1 MNRLDK
7 KQIFLGTILGII
19 LSILTLILLT
29 RNIQPLSAQQTTP
42 QYMIFKTS
50 REGFK
55 FLKQNPIGGRQ
66 PAEYAPIFAQT
77 PTTNSPGNQVAT
89 KEYVD
94 KGYSYPYWILAE
106 YQGTRYFIPTKRSP
120 QLRTTDWMWIP
131 SYTGYYTSSVNQ
143 QGFAWPSGSNILGY
157 SRAEFRADI
166 DSLPVLDT
174 NKQITFNKN
183 VLKNILGKQIY
194 KIEVK
199 RAGNSNGA
207 CSFGIEGKIGIIWT
221 VKISDFRNP
230 RNAEVSYNKKR
241 NWYTDKNL
249 GGWWSRKDITMG
261 EITSHNYDY
270 LYREDSYNIEFFSK
284 NGDTKYAFNDGGI
297 DYLAYIKSFPA
308 NNYLIVNAND
318 KIFFDSLIV
327 RRGGGG
333 QLNCY
338 VRFTYYDDYMPENVI
353 NPGKPQ
359 SIGAAVPRLNCRRS
373 DFDTYS
379 RTPQCS
385 EEELLLERYPNIP
398 VCCKIV
404 Y

>member
-7 KQIFLGTILGII
+7 KQIFIGTILGII

-29 RNIQPLSAQQTTP
+29 RNIQPLSAQQTQQKYTV
-42 QYMIFKTS
+42 FKS
-50 REGFK
+50 QNLGFK
-55 FLKQNPIGGRQ
+55 FVNLSGQ
-66 PAEYAPIFAQT
+66 YLPIFAQT
-77 PTTNSPGNQVAT
+77 PRSDSPANQVVT

-106 YQGTRYFIPTKRSP
+106 YQGTRYFIPTKRSS
-120 QLRTTDWMWIP
+120 QLRTTDWIWIP
-131 SYTGYYTSSVNQ
+131 SYTGYYATSVNQ
-143 QGFAWPSGSNILGY
+143 QGSARPSGSDILGY

-166 DSLPVLDT
+166 DSFPVLDT
-174 NKQITFNKN
+174 NRQFTFNKN
-183 VLKNILGKQIY
+183 VLKDILGKQIY

-199 RAGNSNGA
+199 RAGNSYGA

-221 VKISDFRNP
+221 AKTSSYRNP
-230 RNAEVSYNKKR
+230 PNAEVSYNKKR
-241 NWYTDKNL
+241 DWYRDTNL

-261 EITSHNYDY
+261 EITSYNYE
-270 LYREDSYNIEFFSK
+270 LGWWEDSYNIEFFSK
-284 NGDTKYAFNDGGI
+284 NGGTKYAFNDGGI

-308 NNYLIVNAND
+308 NSYLVINASD

-327 RRGGGG
+327 RRDGGG

-353 NPGKPQ
+353 NPDKPQ
-359 SIGAAVPRLNCRRS
+359 FIGAVPRLSCRSADYDEWRRI
-373 DFDTYS
+373 YS
-379 RTPQCS
+379 CKPDEVMLGGPYGHYSTP
-385 EEELLLERYPNIP
+385 L
-398 VCCKIV
+398 CCKIV

>member
-7 KQIFLGTILGII
+7 KQIFIGTILGII

-29 RNIQPLSAQQTTP
+29 RNIQPLSAQQTQP

-77 PTTNSPGNQVAT
+77 PTTNSLGNQVAT

-120 QLRTTDWMWIP
+120 QLRTTDWMLIP
-131 SYTGYYTSSVNQ
+131 SYTGYYATSVNQ
-143 QGFAWPSGSNILGY
+143 QGSAWPSGSYILGY

-166 DSLPVLDT
+166 NSFPVLDS
-174 NKQITFNKN
+174 NKQFTFNKN

-199 RAGNSNGA
+199 RFGNSSGA
-207 CSFGIEGKIGIIWT
+207 CSFGIEGKIGVIWT
-221 VKISDFRNP
+221 AKTSYYRNP
-230 RNAEVSYNKKR
+230 PNAEVSYNKKR
-241 NWYTDKNL
+241 DWYEDINL
-249 GGWWSRKDITMG
+249 GSWWSRKNITMG
-261 EITSHNYDY
+261 EITSQNGEWDWW
-270 LYREDSYNIEFFSK
+270 ENTYNVEFLSK
-284 NGDTKYAFNDGGI
+284 NGGTKYAFNDGGI

-308 NNYLIVNAND
+308 YNYLVVNAND
-318 KIFFDSLIV
+318 RIFFDSLIV
-327 RRGGGG
+327 RRDGYG

-353 NPGKPQ
+353 NPEKPQ
-359 SIGAAVPRLNCRRS
+359 FIGGVPRLSCRS
-373 DFDTYS
+373 VGYYAS
-379 RTPQCS
+379 YEIPECS
-385 EEELLLERYPNIP
+385 EGELLLERYRDTP